1 MKSFETPNLGIDP
14 IQKKFE
20 EKLEASG
27 VEFGGGE
34 RNRLWTAEEWFENK
48 YAGQDP
54 SELPER
60 IFKDVPAERIAELQ
74 EQYKDR
80 VKTKESTISAPEFDF

>member
-1 MKSFETPNLGIDP
+1 MKSFETPSVDP

-27 VEFGGGE
+27 VTFGGGE
-34 RNRLWTAEEWFENK
+34 RNRFVTDEEWFERN
-48 YAGQDP
+48 YNGQNP
-54 SELPER
+54 SELPGR

-80 VKTKESTISAPEFDF
+80 VITKESTVSAPEFDF